1 MKNMIHVFLR
11 EYLERVRSKT
21 FIVLTVLMPV
31 IFAALFAVPVLIMA
45 KSSKTQR
52 LAIVDLDGRVAPI
65 LEARLKE
72 KPEEQVVNPSEEVE
86 KARSGHGGGSNGFI
100 ADKYELNI
108 VPVAAGDESAARA
121 RLSEQIKQKKLDA
134 YLWIAKDSVDTGAV
148 DYYARNL
155 ADVTGTANMQR
166 YVSDAVTQV
175 RLVNKGVPAD
185 QIHQLLKRVELRTL
199 RVTEGGEKEDKGIV
213 GFNLPIF
220 FTMLLDMTLLLYG
233 IAVMRSVIEEKTSRV
248 FEVLLSSVKPI
259 ELMAGKIL
267 GVAAV
272 GLTQYTVWAVMF
284 LASGGAL
291 GAMAVKADLG
301 EVSVSPLLMVF
312 FVTYF
317 ALGYLLYSAM
327 FAALGAAVNSEQEA
341 QQLQMMVVW
350 MLVVPIML
358 MNLVMHNPQS
368 PVVVACSLFPFF
380 APILMFL
387 RITVEQ
393 PPWWQLALS
402 IAILLATIAG
412 MMWICSRIYRVGILM
427 YGKRPTLPELVRW
440 IRMA

>member
-1 MKNMIHVFLR
+1 MKNTIHVFLR

-21 FIVLTVLMPV
+21 FIILTVLMPL

-65 LEARLKE
+65 LETRFKE
-72 KPEEQVVNPSEEVE
+72 KPEEEVINPSEEVE
-86 KARSGHGGGSNGFI
+86 KARSGRGGGSNAFI
-100 ADKYELNI
+100 ADQYRLNI

-121 RLSEQIKQKKLDA
+121 RLSEQIKKNELDA
-134 YLWIAKDSVDTGAV
+134 YLWIGKDSVDTGAV

-155 ADVTGTANMQR
+155 ADMTGTANMQR
-166 YVSDAVTQV
+166 YVSNAVTQV

-185 QIHQLLKRVELRTL
+185 QIQQLLKRVELRTV
-199 RVTEGGEKEDKGIV
+199 RVTEAGEKEDKGV
-213 GFNLPIF
+213 AGFILPFF
-220 FTMLLDMTLLLYG
+220 FTMLLYMTLLLYG

-248 FEVLLSSVKPI
+248 FEVLLSSVRPI

-291 GAMAVKADLG
+291 GAMAIKADLG
-301 EVSVSPLLMVF
+301 DISVSPLLMVF

-317 ALGYLLYSAM
+317 VLGYMLYSAM

-341 QQLQMMVVW
+341 QQLQMVVVW
-350 MLVVPIML
+350 MLIVPIML
-358 MNLVMHNPQS
+358 MNLVMRNPSS

-380 APILMFL
+380 TPILMFL
-387 RITVEQ
+387 RITVQQ
-393 PPWWQLALS
+393 PPAWQLALS
-402 IAILLATIAG
+402 IVLMVATTAG
-412 MMWICSRIYRVGILM
+412 VMWICARIYRVGILM
-427 YGKRPTLPELVRW
+427 YGKRPTLPELIRW